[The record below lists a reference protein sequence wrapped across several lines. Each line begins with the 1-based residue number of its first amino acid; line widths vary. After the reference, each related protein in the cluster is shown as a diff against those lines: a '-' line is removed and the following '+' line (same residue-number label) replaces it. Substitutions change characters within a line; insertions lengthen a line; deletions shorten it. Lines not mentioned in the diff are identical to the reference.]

1 MKNNN
6 ITLKDPNQVS
16 TFEHDENNDAKR
28 VFVVGGDLPIDEDKI
43 ANAIKEGLS
52 TAIFNITE
60 LRSEIKE
67 IEKNVFLPQVE
78 IKEIEKQVFVPQIEY
93 KIIEVPTITEKTIT
107 VEIPKI
113 VRELEVKTIEI
124 PVITEKIIT
133 VEIPKII
140 KEIEYIT
147 IEKERYYPKIIT
159 ICAIAQAMCMIGL
172 LILNIFRKI

>member
-1 MKNNN
+1 MKNSNL
-6 ITLKDPNQVS
+6 TLKDPNQIS
-16 TFEHDENNDAKR
+16 TVEHDSVLDAKR

-52 TAIFNITE
+52 TAVFNITE

-67 IEKNVFLPQVE
+67 IEKNVFLPQIE
-78 IKEIEKQVFVPQIEY
+78 IKEIEKQIYIPQIEY

-113 VRELEVKTIEI
+113 VKELEVKIVEV

-140 KEIEYIT
+140 KEIEFRE
-147 IEKERYYPKIIT
+147 IEKERHYPKIIT
-159 ICAIAQAMCMIGL
+159 ICAVIQAFCMIGL
-172 LILNIFRKI
+172 VLLNILRKF